1 MKLFKP
7 ALAALL
13 LTVFMQQTMAAEEI
27 TNTAG
32 KVKMGEVS
40 ASDALTL
47 DELVNA
53 LSEKADAQGA
63 SAFKVLST
71 TGQNKLHG
79 VADIYK

>member
-32 KVKMGEVS
+32 KVKLGEVS
-40 ASDALTL
+40 VSDALTL
-47 DELVNA
+47 DGLVNT

-63 SAFKVLST
+63 TAFKVLST

-79 VADIYK
+79 VAEIYK